1 MFSRK
6 QYVNFSQV
14 KENKRNNEII
24 RPALFCPLTQ
34 NIKFSLK
41 QTAGRADKLI
51 SVIVF
56 ITNKHPGLDTY
67 ISK

>member
-1 MFSRK
+1 MFSRE

-14 KENKRNNEII
+14 KENKRNDEII
-24 RPALFCPLTQ
+24 RPVLFCPLTQ

-41 QTAGRADKLI
+41 QIAERADKLI